1 MKNEFKNTVYEVKMT
16 SNFKKQLKK
25 ISKQK
30 KNLNELKT
38 VIYRLANAETLDFK
52 YRNHDLND
60 NKIYKNCKECHIEP
74 DWLLIYKLENK
85 ELILLLLATG
95 SHSDLFK

>member
-1 MKNEFKNTVYEVKMT
+1 MKTEFKNTIYEVKMT

-25 ISKQK
+25 ILKQNK
-30 KNLNELKT
+30 DLDELKT
-38 VIYRLANAETLDFK
+38 VIYRLANAEALDSK
-52 YRNHDLND
+52 YKNHDLND

-85 ELILLLLATG
+85 ELVLLLFATG
-95 SHSDLFK
+95 SHSDLFR